1 MKFNVNSPV
10 LFLITGCIIAV
21 VLAQSVFFLMRAVK
35 RAGELGIESAR
46 IRKVARTAAI
56 FSIAPA
62 ISIVIGVITLSKDL
76 GIPVPWLRLSVIGS
90 LSYETI
96 AAANAESAMGIRMG
110 SGTPLTASQFV
121 SIVFVMTISILAG
134 ILLVAFIGRR
144 LQNGMASMEQ
154 KDRRWSETFSN
165 AMFIGMIS
173 AFVGYI
179 FCDVGSLSRG
189 KTFGLIPVCVFLV
202 STAVMILCGLAMK
215 KFGWKW
221 MNDYALPITLIV
233 GMASAIPITAWLG

>member
-1 MKFNVNSPV
+1 MKFSVNSPV

-21 VLAQSVFFLMRAVK
+21 VLAQSVFFLLRAVK

-62 ISIVIGVITLSKDL
+62 VSIVIGVITLSKDL

-134 ILLVAFIGRR
+134 ICSSPLSGAACRTAWPSWSRKTGAGRR
-144 LQNGMASMEQ
+144 P
-154 KDRRWSETFSN
+154 
-165 AMFIGMIS
+165 S
-173 AFVGYI
+173 ATP
-179 FCDVGSLSRG
+179 CS
-189 KTFGLIPVCVFLV
+189 
-202 STAVMILCGLAMK
+202 
-215 KFGWKW
+215 
-221 MNDYALPITLIV
+221 
-233 GMASAIPITAWLG
+233 SA